1 MKFDIY
7 FYKRPHTYIIVL
19 LTVFYALNRHFIR
32 PYIRAE
38 YPDWKVVQLI
48 LNSLPNFLGSL
59 ILYIFITRILIG
71 YNGLRASLFIVGY
84 SVLHEVINV
93 WLDNIRF
100 DWNDIMASILAV
112 IVSGLIDY
120 TISLKRLS
128 A

>member
-38 YPDWKVVQLI
+38 YPDWKVVHLI

-84 SVLHEVINV
+84 SVFHEVINV
-93 WLDNIRF
+93 CLDNIRF